1 MTASELIKTIE
12 SLIAEYEQAEN
23 CTVEKLKSVSAVDY
37 GPVSGKATYIGRITT
52 LTVEKQ

>member
-12 SLIAEYEQAEN
+12 SLISQYEQAEN